1 CVGRVERALKAV
13 PGVTGATVNL
23 ATERASVRG
32 AVDVEALIAAI
43 ASAGYSAR
51 PVDASVA
58 GDEEAAERKDAERRE
73 LKRDLTLAAVLALP
87 VFLLEM
93 GSHVIPGVHRLIDRT
108 IGIQTSWYLQFVLTT
123 FVLAFPGN
131 R

>member
-1 CVGRVERALKAV
+1 SVPSATSIELAVEGMTCASCVGRVERALKAV

-93 GSHVIPGVHRLIDRT
+93 GSHVIPGVH
-108 IGIQTSWYLQFVLTT
+108 
-123 FVLAFPGN
+123 
-131 R
+131 